1 MQDKE
6 ELTTLVNVLAK
17 VRKEG
22 YKLDFTLGDDNL
34 LHTMDSKLKFSPE
47 QLKIVN
53 FYRFEGQSNPDDMAI
68 LYVLETNTGEKG
80 TITDAYGTYSD
91 ASIEA
96 FMKLV
101 PDMGKDL
108 DRHI

>member
-6 ELTTLVNVLAK
+6 QLKTLINVLAH

-22 YKLDFTLGDDNL
+22 YTTDFMVGDDGL
-34 LHTMDSKLKFSPE
+34 MHTMDSKLKFGPD

-53 FYRFEGQSNPDDMAI
+53 FYRFEGESNPDDMAI

-80 TITDAYGTYSD
+80 TISDAYGPYSD
-91 ASIEA
+91 SQVEA
-96 FMKLV
+96 FMRQV
-101 PDMGKDL
+101 PDMGKNL
-108 DRHI
+108 DTRS